1 APGVKFSSRADRSG
15 GLVSPDMS
23 LSWLS
28 RTTGPIS
35 GTLDT
40 AAAGSFEPS
49 DWFGPILEAKLF
61 GVLKLAD
68 ILGGSG
74 FEKLG
79 ELPHF
84 AGGSLDAVQRAVAD
98 LERLRRLG
106 QTDPVARAGA
116 AGFLLDQLVDPASG
130 SIPALF
136 HGGNVGTVASQLAAL
151 QSELG
156 PLPAA
161 LAASGIAPGP
171 RAVMSEAAASLQ
183 QAIGAL

>member
-1 APGVKFSSRADRSG
+1 ARRYLSHEFDGSDPTQNPGQVFLAADPEATPLGVKFSSRADRSG

-23 LSWLS
+23 LSGLS

-35 GTLDT
+35 GALDT
-40 AAAGSFEPS
+40 APAGSFEPG

-98 LERLRRLG
+98 LERLRRLV
-106 QTDPVARAGA
+106 QTDPVAQTGA
-116 AGFLLDQLVDPASG
+116 AGFLLDQLVDPA
-130 SIPALF
+130 
-136 HGGNVGTVASQLAAL
+136 
-151 QSELG
+151 
-156 PLPAA
+156 
-161 LAASGIAPGP
+161 
-171 RAVMSEAAASLQ
+171 
-183 QAIGAL
+183 